1 MSQNKTVFQ
10 FQVNAN
16 MASVD
21 NIIRSWL
28 TAHQFKF
35 EPKPNANYFAY
46 NDPWIMGK
54 RGFEYYINGNTVTIL
69 AYIGTF
75 ENPTEL
81 EGFVGSVGKQ
91 GYRNDLDPL
100 FAEIKKLENGGAVNA
115 QPFPGAQPAPAPVV
129 QPIPGAQSSPTPT
142 AQPTQAPAQNGSLNT
157 FMEQNNKKQ
166 ENIVIVGFILS
177 LIGLLAS
184 CIGAVPGG
192 ILILIEFYCG
202 CQGLKSGKKGLAIAT
217 IVLASI
223 SVLIMLFSIALTV
236 LMA

>member
-69 AYIGTF
+69 AYIGTY

-100 FAEIKKLENGGAVNA
+100 FAEIKKLENGGMVN
-115 QPFPGAQPAPAPVV
+115 
-129 QPIPGAQSSPTPT
+129 

-157 FMEQNNKKQ
+157 FMEQNNKRQ

-223 SVLIMLFSIALTV
+223 SVLIMLFYIVLTV
-236 LMA
+236 LTA